1 MPQELVHLNTRRVVI
16 RLLLMALLIAAIAW
30 SYFVVRWYI
39 GNTLAEYFDPTGSNL
54 QVAQMAA
61 SLAPDDPLTH
71 WRLAQVT
78 LKNLPLD
85 QQAQAL
91 AEFEKAVALS
101 PNDYRFWVALGTA
114 SEQAGD
120 NVRAEQ
126 ALKKAVELAPSY
138 AYPHWYLGNL
148 LLRGGRYDEA
158 FVELRR
164 ASEAEPELQAQQ
176 FNLVWEV
183 YKTDPEALLK
193 SVGDN
198 ATVRAKFA
206 LYLVGR
212 QEFEA
217 GLRTWNLIDPDEKKS
232 NRESGEA
239 IVNNLLTAFRYHD
252 AVRVWNDLV
261 GDSNNR
267 VEIGRVFD
275 GSFDDASRY
284 GPETPFA
291 WHVPPLGHEVQIGID
306 PTRSHS
312 GASSLRLLFNVR
324 TNIENI
330 NVGQVVPVAPNTAY
344 EVEFYVKSEQL
355 ETGGPPVVQIV
366 DPTTSGVIVTSP
378 YAATGD
384 SEWTRVALPFTTGD
398 KTEALM
404 IKIERFSC
412 GTKEMPICP
421 IFGSVWY
428 DDFSI
433 KRRN

>member
-1 MPQELVHLNTRRVVI
+1 MPGELLHLNTRRIAI
-16 RLLLMALLIAAIAW
+16 RLLLLVLLVAAGVW

-39 GNTLAEYFDPTGSNL
+39 GNTLAEYFDPTGNNM

-91 AEFEKAVALS
+91 AEYEKAVKLS

-114 SEQAGD
+114 SEQAGER
-120 NVRAEQ
+120 VRAEQ

-148 LLRGGRYDEA
+148 LLRDGRYDEA
-158 FVELRR
+158 FAELRR
-164 ASEAEPELQAQQ
+164 ASEADAELQSQQ

-183 YKTDPEALLK
+183 YKTDPDGLK
-193 SVGDN
+193 NAVGDN
-198 ATVRAKFA
+198 STARAKFA

-217 GLRTWNLIDPDEKKS
+217 GLRMWDTITLDEKKS
-232 NRESGEA
+232 NKESGEG
-239 IVNNLLTAFRYHD
+239 IVNNLVTASRFHD
-252 AVRVWNDLV
+252 AVKVWNDLV
-261 GDSNNR
+261 GDTNNR

-275 GSFDDASRY
+275 GGFDDASRY
-284 GPETPFA
+284 GPEMPFT
-291 WHVPPLGHEVQIGID
+291 WHVQEVLGVQIGLD
-306 PTRSHS
+306 PTRSHN
-312 GASSLRLLFNVR
+312 GASSLRFLFNIR
-324 TNIENI
+324 TNLEGL
-330 NVGQVVPVAPNTAY
+330 NVSQLVPVAPNTEY
-344 EVEFYVKSEQL
+344 EVEFYVRGEKL
-355 ETGGPPVVQIV
+355 ETGGPPIVQIV

-378 YAATGD
+378 YVALGD
-384 SEWTRVALPFTTGD
+384 SEWTRVALPFKTGD
-398 KTEALM
+398 KTEALL
-404 IKIERFSC
+404 IKIDRPSC
-412 GTKEMPICP
+412 GTKEVPICP

-428 DDFSI
+428 DDFSF

>member
-1 MPQELVHLNTRRVVI
+1 MPQELLHLNTRRIAI
-16 RLLLMALLIAAIAW
+16 RLLLLALLIAAGVW

-39 GNTLAEYFDPTGSNL
+39 GNTLAEYFDPTGNNL
-54 QVAQMAA
+54 QVAQMAT

-91 AEFEKAVALS
+91 AQFEKAVSLS

-120 NVRAEQ
+120 RVRAEQ

-148 LLRGGRYDEA
+148 LLRDGRYDEA
-158 FVELRR
+158 FAELRR
-164 ASEAEPELQAQQ
+164 ASEADAELQSQQ

-183 YKTDPEALLK
+183 YKPDPEALK
-193 SVGDN
+193 KAVGDN
-198 ATVRAKFA
+198 STARAKFA

-212 QEFEA
+212 QEFEV
-217 GLRTWNLIDPDEKKS
+217 GLRIWDTLNADEKRS
-232 NRESGEA
+232 NKESGEA
-239 IVNNLLTAFRYHD
+239 IVANLVTAWRYHD
-252 AVRVWNDLV
+252 AVKVWNDLV
-261 GDSNNR
+261 GNTNNR

-275 GSFDDASRY
+275 GGFDDASRY
-284 GPETPFA
+284 GPEMPFT
-291 WHVPPLGHEVQIGID
+291 WQVQPVLGVQIGLD

-324 TNIENI
+324 TNIDGI
-330 NVGQVVPVAPNTAY
+330 NVAQLVPVAPNTEY
-344 EVEFYVKSEQL
+344 EVEFYVKSERL

-378 YAATGD
+378 FAANGD
-384 SEWTRVALPFTTGD
+384 SEWTRVALPFKTGD
-398 KTEALM
+398 KTEALL
-404 IKIERFSC
+404 IKIERPSC
-412 GTKEMPICP
+412 GTKEVPICP

-428 DDFSI
+428 DDFSF
-433 KRRN
+433 KRRD